1 MTSSPLE
8 TAAPRPRARVQT
20 DYAQL
25 LKQVQDD
32 GLMERRRVYYSIKMV
47 LLLSV
52 LAAVIVGAVFV
63 GDSWWQLAVAA
74 VLGVVLVQVVF
85 LSHDAAHR
93 QMFRSGTANE
103 VAGFL
108 MGTGISG
115 ISLAW
120 WNNKHSKHHGAPNQI
135 GKDPDITPSVV
146 RFYPGETAPRWA
158 LWRFMHERQ
167 GWWFYPLLVVEAL
180 NLHLSSYWA
189 LVTRPELKRRRME
202 LTVMTIRLAG
212 YPALLFIFLPAGKAA
227 AFLGVQ
233 LAVTGLYLGA
243 SFAVSHIGMPVLD
256 PGARLDFFRRQVLMS
271 RNVAGKR
278 MMTLAMG
285 GLNYQIEHHLFPSMP
300 RPNLRKAQAIVRNYC
315 QDNAVDYEERRL
327 PEAWA
332 IVIRYLNK
340 VGISSRDPYTCPMV
354 AALR

>member
-1 MTSSPLE
+1 MS
-8 TAAPRPRARVQT
+8 
-20 DYAQL
+20 
-25 LKQVQDD
+25 
-32 GLMERRRVYYSIKMV
+32 RRRVYYSIRMIV
-47 LLLSV
+47 LLSV
-52 LAAVIVGAVFV
+52 LAGVIVAAVFV

-74 VLGVVLVQVVF
+74 ALGVVLTQVVF

-93 QMFRSGTANE
+93 QIFRTGGANE
-103 VAGFL
+103 AAGFL

-146 RFYPGETAPRWA
+146 SFYPLENPPRLA
-158 LWRFMHERQ
+158 VLRFLHERQ

-180 NLHLSSYWA
+180 NLHLSSFWA
-189 LVTRPELKRRRME
+189 LLTRPELKRRALE
-202 LTVMTIRLAG
+202 ISVMTVRLAG
-212 YPALLFIFLPAGKAA
+212 YPALLFVFLPAGKAA
-227 AFLGVQ
+227 AFLGLQ

-243 SFAVSHIGMPVLD
+243 SFAVSHIGKPVLD
-256 PGARLDFFRRQVLMS
+256 PTARVDFFRRQVLMS
-271 RNVAGKR
+271 RNVAGRK

-300 RPNLRKAQAIVRNYC
+300 RPNLRRAQLIVRSYC
-315 QDNAVDYEERRL
+315 ETHAVEYEERRL

-340 VGISSRDPYTCPMV
+340 VGIASRDPYTCPTM